1 MSHKN
6 HQHVEYENHSQS
18 HGHDTFSHRGVC
30 RFGGAEGALGGG
42 GAVGGR
48 GAECD
53 NYIAIYCW
61 QIVNGFE
68 LSHGIY
74 LTTSESQ
81 MVELTFA
88 IPERSH

>member
-1 MSHKN
+1 MI
-6 HQHVEYENHSQS
+6 
-18 HGHDTFSHRGVC
+18 VC
-30 RFGGAEGALGGG
+30 PIKTISMWSMKTIPRATATIHFLIGGFGGGGG
-42 GAVGGR
+42 GAR
-48 GAECD
+48 GAESD

>member
-6 HQHVEYENHSQS
+6 HQHVEYENHSQN
-18 HGHDTFSHRGVC
+18 HGHDTFSHRGVWGGGGGA
-30 RFGGAEGALGGG
+30 RGGGGAEG
-42 GAVGGR
+42 VR
-48 GAECD
+48 GAESD